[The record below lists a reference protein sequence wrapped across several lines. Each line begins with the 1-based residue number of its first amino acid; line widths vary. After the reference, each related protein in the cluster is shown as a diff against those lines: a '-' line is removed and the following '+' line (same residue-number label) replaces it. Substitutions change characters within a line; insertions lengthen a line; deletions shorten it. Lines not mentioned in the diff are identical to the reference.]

1 MTKSTKARTAPKKK
15 RTVKATK
22 TAVAKVPAGKT
33 EQRRAL
39 LPPPPPA
46 PNTKVDRKK
55 RTGPQA
61 DLQRAEIALARATEV
76 YTKQAEHPGNTDL
89 IDFRPLYERLVELDQ
104 VHREKGFAK
113 STRDLAYDW
122 AGFCKDARELETDIQ
137 QAVIDALKAKA
148 DRMAWT
154 GNFNPQSEAD
164 KAALQEAYDEADEK
178 PHLAGKIWGW
188 AWLVNKKLPAH
199 GCSDPNDQHRGGRQS
214 GGNRRSGRR

>member
-1 MTKSTKARTAPKKK
+1 MTKTTKAKATPKKK
-15 RTVKATK
+15 RTVKATVV
-22 TAVAKVPAGKT
+22 TKVPAGKT

-46 PNTKVDRKK
+46 PGTTKTAQKK

-76 YTKQAEHPGNTDL
+76 YTRQAEHPGNTDL
-89 IDFRPLYERLVELDQ
+89 VDFRPLYERLVKLDQ
-104 VHREKGFAK
+104 VHREKGFSK

-122 AGFCKDARELETDIQ
+122 AGFCKDARQLENDIQ

-154 GNFNPQSEAD
+154 GNFDPQSEAD
-164 KAALQEAYDEADEK
+164 VAALQEAYDEADEK
-178 PHLAGKIWGW
+178 EHLPGKIWGW

-199 GCSDPNDQHRGGRQS
+199 GCVDPNEQTRGGRQS
-214 GGNRRSGRR
+214 GGNRRGGRR